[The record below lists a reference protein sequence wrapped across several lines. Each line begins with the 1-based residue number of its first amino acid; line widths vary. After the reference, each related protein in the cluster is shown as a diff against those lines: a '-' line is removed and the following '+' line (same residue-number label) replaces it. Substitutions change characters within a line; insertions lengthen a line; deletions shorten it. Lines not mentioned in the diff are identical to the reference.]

1 MTIGGKNDRRAGNSL
16 LLVNKF
22 PAQFMQGISR
32 QVIDAANL
40 PGVASRGGG
49 QIQEDSL
56 LNSLLAGNWFRWEVS
71 QCRVHRRERR
81 QPDAYRMR

>member
-1 MTIGGKNDRRAGNSL
+1 MWALLCLLAVYRYLATTRLRHKQENSL

-32 QVIDAANL
+32 QVIEAANL
-40 PGVASRGGG
+40 PGVAGRGGG

-56 LNSLLAGNWFRWEVS
+56 LNSLLAGNWFRWE
-71 QCRVHRRERR
+71 
-81 QPDAYRMR
+81 